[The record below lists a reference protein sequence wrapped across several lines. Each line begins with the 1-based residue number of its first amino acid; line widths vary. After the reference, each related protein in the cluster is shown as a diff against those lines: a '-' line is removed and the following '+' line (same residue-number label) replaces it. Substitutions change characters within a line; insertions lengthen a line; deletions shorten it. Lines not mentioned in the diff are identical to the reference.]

1 MYPAKIED
9 YVRPGSVADAVATLA
24 RFEPGEAMCIA
35 GGMSLMQ
42 AIKSRLVRPACLVD
56 LQDVAELRGIRG
68 SGGALSIGA
77 MTRYVEIAGHAP
89 FAGGPFA
96 ALRDAASHVGDR
108 QVRNRGTIGGSLCW
122 NYMAAC
128 LPAATLALGATL
140 RLVGPGGERTIA
152 VDDFLLGPLETARGE
167 QEVLVS
173 IDWTTAPARSGSAY
187 RKWGL
192 VKDAL
197 PVVGVA
203 ALVTLDANGACSA
216 ARIALAGLTAGAQRV
231 PAGEAAL
238 LGSKGDAPSL
248 DRALEAVCANV
259 ELHSDHW
266 ADAAYRGQLVH
277 QLGRDVL
284 TSAFARAK
292 N

>member
-1 MYPAKIED
+1 MYPAKIDD
-9 YVRPGSVADAVATLA
+9 YSRPATIAEAVAALA
-24 RFEPGEAMCIA
+24 SFGVGEAMCIA

-89 FAGGPFA
+89 FASGPFA

-128 LPAATLALGATL
+128 LPAAVLALGATL

-152 VDDFLLGPLETARGE
+152 IDDFLIGPLETARGE

-173 IDWTTAPARSGSAY
+173 IDWKSAPARSGSAY
-187 RKWGL
+187 KKWGL

-203 ALVTLDANGACSA
+203 ALVTLEANGACSA
-216 ARIALAGLTAGAQRV
+216 ARLALAGLTAGAQRV

-238 LGSKGDAPSL
+238 LGSKGDAASL

-259 ELHSDHW
+259 DLHSDHW
-266 ADAAYRGQLVH
+266 ADAAYRGQLVR

>member
-9 YVRPGSVADAVATLA
+9 YVRPGSVADSVAALA
-24 RFEPGEAMCIA
+24 RFEPGAAMCIA

-56 LQDVAELRGIRG
+56 LQDVAEMRGICASG
-68 SGGALSIGA
+68 STLSIGA

-89 FAGGPFA
+89 FADGPFA

-128 LPAATLALGATL
+128 LPAAVLALGATL
-140 RLVGPGGERTIA
+140 RLVGSGGEHRIA
-152 VDDFLLGPLETARGE
+152 VDDFLIGPLETARGE

-173 IDWTTAPARSGSAY
+173 IDRSATPARSGSAY
-187 RKWGL
+187 KKWGL
-192 VKDAL
+192 EKDAL

-216 ARIALAGLTAGAQRV
+216 ARLALAGLTAGAQRV

-238 LGSKGDAPSL
+238 LGSKGDAASL

-259 ELHSDHW
+259 DLHSDHW
-266 ADAAYRGQLVH
+266 SDAAYRGQLVR

-284 TSAFARAK
+284 TTAFARAK
-292 N
+292 H